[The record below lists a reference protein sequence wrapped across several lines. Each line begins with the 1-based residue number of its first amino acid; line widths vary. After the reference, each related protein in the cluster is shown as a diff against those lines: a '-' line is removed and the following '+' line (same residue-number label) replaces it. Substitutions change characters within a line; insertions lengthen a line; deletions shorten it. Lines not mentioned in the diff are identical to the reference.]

1 MASLLYILFFVALT
15 GPVFSSFAESS
26 RKELRNNALNSKLG
40 RVSLT
45 RGNRVDPS
53 QVVQLSWRPRVFLY
67 KGFLTDDECDHLISL
82 SQDIKEASSG
92 EGHESSKSLLRI
104 DDDKLARIEDRISAW
119 TLLPR
124 ELGNALQVM
133 RYGLEDV
140 NRKFD
145 YLGNFTL
152 ISREPLMAT
161 LVLHLSN
168 VTSGGD
174 ILFPDSE
181 PKNSSW
187 SECSKAGNT
196 LKPIKGNA
204 ILFFNVHLNTSPDRS
219 SSHLRCPVL
228 EGEMWSAT
236 KFFYLRPIDGGKA
249 SVLVSSGSDD
259 SDCSDED
266 ENCPR
271 WAAIGECQR
280 NPVFMIGS
288 PDYYG
293 TCRKS
298 CDAC

>member
-1 MASLLYILFFVALT
+1 MVVFLYCFFTHL
-15 GPVFSSFAESS
+15 PS
-26 RKELRNNALNSKLG
+26 RKELRNKALNSKLR
-40 RVSLT
+40 RVSLA

-67 KGFLTDDECDHLISL
+67 KGFLTDDECDHLISS

-104 DDDKLARIEDRISAW
+104 DDEKLARIEDRISAW

-124 ELGNALQVM
+124 EHVNALQVT
-133 RYGLEDV
+133 RFGLEDV
-140 NRKFD
+140 NHKFD
-145 YLGNFTL
+145 YLGNFML
-152 ISREPLMAT
+152 ISREPLMAMI
-161 LVLHLSN
+161 
-168 VTSGGD
+168 D
-174 ILFPDSE
+174 
-181 PKNSSW
+181 
-187 SECSKAGNT
+187 NT

-204 ILFFNVHLNTSPDRS
+204 ILFFNVHLNASQDRS

-236 KFFYLRPIDGGKA
+236 KFFYLRAIDGGKA
-249 SVLVSSGSDD
+249 SVLVSSELDGSE
-259 SDCSDED
+259 CADED
-266 ENCPR
+266 DNCAR

-280 NPVFMIGS
+280 KPVFMIGS

-298 CDAC
+298 CDACVKRWLFTRIHFFFFFILLYEMLLLSVSSEIVLSL